1 MKVESGKW
9 KVESGVC
16 MGIKINYAKDYWKL
30 SLWAAEF
37 VASELKS
44 KKSGFVLGLPT
55 GSTPLGMYERL
66 IDKNRAGEL
75 DFSGV
80 TTFNL
85 DEYYPIEKD
94 SEQSYYRFM
103 FDHFFDKINIEPG
116 NVNIPDGEADDPEA
130 ECLEYEQKIDRAGGI
145 DLMVLGIG
153 ANGHIGFNEPGDF
166 LLPYTHVA
174 ELTEET
180 KEANKRFF
188 ERAED
193 VPARALTMGMAS
205 IIAKSK
211 KILMLVHGNSKTEV
225 FKQFAEGRI
234 TPKNPATFLY
244 LHGDVT
250 VISDIEI

>member
-1 MKVESGKW
+1 
-9 KVESGVC
+9 
-16 MGIKINYAKDYWKL
+16 MGIRITHARDYWEL

-55 GSTPLGMYERL
+55 GSTPLGMYARL
-66 IDKNRAGEL
+66 IEKNEEGEI

-85 DEYYPIEKD
+85 DEYYPIKKE

-103 FDHFFDKINIEPG
+103 FDNFFGKIDIGRG
-116 NVNIPDGEADDPEA
+116 NVNIPDGEAGDPEA
-130 ECLEYEQKIDRAGGI
+130 ECLEYERKIERAGGL

-153 ANGHIGFNEPGDF
+153 ANGHIGFNEPGEF
-166 LLPYTHVA
+166 LLPHTHVA

-188 ERAED
+188 ERAEE
-193 VPARALTMGMAS
+193 VPARALTMGMGS
-205 IIAKSK
+205 IIAKSR
-211 KILMLVHGNSKTEV
+211 KILLLVHGESKAEA
-225 FKQFAEGRI
+225 FRQFAEGRI

-244 LHGDVT
+244 LHRDVT
-250 VISDIEI
+250 VISDI